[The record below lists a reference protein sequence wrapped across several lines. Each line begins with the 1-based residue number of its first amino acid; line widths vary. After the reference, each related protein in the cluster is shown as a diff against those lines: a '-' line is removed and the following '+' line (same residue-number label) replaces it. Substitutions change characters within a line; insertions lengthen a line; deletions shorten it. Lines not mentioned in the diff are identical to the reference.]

1 MAGDAGSPTAMS
13 LFDDILVLDLTS
25 TIRGMHCTKMFGDYG
40 AEVILVEPIGGS
52 RARHIGPF
60 AKGKP
65 GLEASLHFAHH
76 NRNKKSI
83 TLNLH
88 KTRGQELLRD
98 LVHSADVLVE
108 DWPIG
113 ALDALG
119 LGFADLHQVNPRLV
133 MCSITGF
140 GQTGPYAG
148 YKTSNIVEDAM
159 GGLMAI
165 TGPADKPP
173 TMTGALQAE
182 HITAMHAAF
191 ATVSALMYRDLHNVG
206 QHIDVSAQECVANVL
221 ENAIE
226 QYTYTGVV
234 RKRAGSRHGTAW
246 PCTVFPCNDGHDL
259 GLVLQAL
266 LLLGLELLL
275 DPRRVLVG
283 HLVHPDRTLGP
294 AWQELADDPVL
305 QNQFERRA
313 RADELEPRLV
323 AGYMKYGKSE
333 LFHKGQELGCP
344 IGMTSDARDL
354 ADDPHL
360 NEVGFFAEFE
370 HPVIGTYKD
379 IAAPVYLS
387 ETPGVMHSSAP
398 LLGQHTA
405 EILHSVGLGEAELS
419 FLRADGVI

>member
-1 MAGDAGSPTAMS
+1 MAQDAVSRTGPS
-13 LFDDILVLDLTS
+13 LFSDILVLDLST

-40 AEVILVEPIGGS
+40 AEVILVEPVDGS
-52 RARHIGPF
+52 PARQVGPF
-60 AKGKP
+60 ANGKQDR
-65 GLEASLHFAHH
+65 ETSLHFAHH

-83 TLNLH
+83 TLNLK

-108 DWPIG
+108 DWPVG
-113 ALDALG
+113 ALEALG
-119 LGFADLHQVNPRLV
+119 LGYAELREINPRLV

-140 GQTGPYAG
+140 GQTGPYAS
-148 YKTSNIVEDAM
+148 YNSSNIVEDAM
-159 GGLMAI
+159 GGLMNI

-173 TMTGALQAE
+173 TMTGAQQAE

-191 ATVSALMYRDLHNVG
+191 ATASALLFRDLHNAG
-206 QHIDVSAQECVANVL
+206 QHVDVSAQECVANVL
-221 ENAIE
+221 ENALE
-226 QYTYTGVV
+226 QYTYTGVT
-234 RKRAGSRHGTAW
+234 RKRSGSRHGTAW
-246 PCTVFPCNDGHDL
+246 PCTVFPCKDGYI
-259 GLVLQAL
+259 GMCCTQGKEARAAAL
-266 LLLGLELLL
+266 LAGDE
-275 DPRRVLVG
+275 D
-283 HLVHPDRTLGP
+283 
-294 AWQELADDPVL
+294 LADDPVL

-323 AGYMKYGKSE
+323 AGYMKYGKAE
-333 LFHKGQELGCP
+333 LFHKGQALGCP

-370 HPVIGTYKD
+370 HPVIGKFKD
-379 IAAPVYLS
+379 IAAPVYLT
-387 ETPGVMHSSAP
+387 ETPGVMHSAAP

-419 FLRADGVI
+419 FLRAEGVI

>member
-1 MAGDAGSPTAMS
+1 MIGEEQGMTGDATIS
-13 LFDDILVLDLTS
+13 LFGDIVVLDLTS

-40 AEVILVEPIGGS
+40 AEVILVEPPGGS
-52 RARHIGPF
+52 LARQVGPF
-60 AKGKP
+60 AHGKEDP
-65 GLEASLHFAHH
+65 EASLHFAHH
-76 NRNKKSI
+76 NRNKKSV
-83 TLNLH
+83 TLNLQ
-88 KTRGQELLRD
+88 TQRGQELLRE
-98 LVHSADVLVE
+98 LARSADLLVE
-108 DWPIG
+108 DRPVG
-113 ALDALG
+113 ALAALG
-119 LGFADLHQVNPRLV
+119 LGYEQLHTINPRLV
-133 MCSITGF
+133 YCSITGF
-140 GQTGPYAG
+140 GQTGPYAS
-148 YKTSNIVEDAM
+148 YKTSNIVADAM
-159 GGLMAI
+159 GGLMGI
-165 TGPADKPP
+165 TGPADHPP
-173 TMTGALQAE
+173 TMTGGQQAE
-182 HITAMHAAF
+182 HATAMHAAY
-191 ATVSALMYRDLHNVG
+191 AAAAALLYRDLHGVG
-206 QHIDVSAQECVANVL
+206 QHIDVAAQECVANVL

-246 PCTVFPCNDGHDL
+246 PCTVFPCNDGYIGMCCTQL
-259 GLVLQAL
+259 KEVRAAVLLA
-266 LLLGLELLL
+266 E
-275 DPRRVLVG
+275 DY
-283 HLVHPDRTLGP
+283 
-294 AWQELADDPVL
+294 ELADDPVL

>member
-1 MAGDAGSPTAMS
+1 MTGDAESPTVMS
-13 LFDDILVLDLTS
+13 LFGDILVLDLTS
-25 TIRGMHCTKMFGDYG
+25 TIRGMHCAKMFGDYG
-40 AEVILVEPIGGS
+40 AEVILVEPIGGN

-60 AKGKP
+60 ANGKP

-76 NRNKKSI
+76 NRNKKGI

-98 LVHSADVLVE
+98 LVHSADVLIE
-108 DWPIG
+108 DWPVG

-119 LGFADLHQVNPRLV
+119 LGFADLHEVNPRLV

-159 GGLMAI
+159 GSLMSI

-173 TMTGALQAE
+173 TMTGARQAE
-182 HITAMHAAF
+182 HAAAMHAAF
-191 ATVSALMYRDLHNVG
+191 ATASALLYRDLHNAG
-206 QHIDVSAQECVANVL
+206 QHIDVSAQECVANML

-246 PCTVFPCNDGHDL
+246 PCTVFPCKDGYIGMCCTQL
-259 GLVLQAL
+259 KEVRAAAL
-266 LLLGLELLL
+266 LAE
-275 DPRRVLVG
+275 D
-283 HLVHPDRTLGP
+283 
-294 AWQELADDPVL
+294 QELADDPVL

-313 RADELEPRLV
+313 RADELEPRLI
-323 AGYMKYGKSE
+323 AGYMKYGKAE

-354 ADDPHL
+354 VEDPHL

-379 IAAPVYLS
+379 IAAPVYLN
-387 ETPGVMHSSAP
+387 ETPGVMRSSAP

-419 FLRADGVI
+419 FLRADSII

>member
-1 MAGDAGSPTAMS
+1 MAGDAVSPTAMS
-13 LFDDILVLDLTS
+13 LFGDVLVLDLTS

-40 AEVILVEPIGGS
+40 AEVILVEPVGGS

-60 AKGKP
+60 VNGIP
-65 GLEASLHFAHH
+65 GLETSLHFAHH

-88 KTRGQELLRD
+88 KTRGHELLRD
-98 LVHSADVLVE
+98 LVHSADILVE
-108 DWPIG
+108 DWPVG
-113 ALDALG
+113 DLDALG
-119 LGFADLHQVNPRLV
+119 LGFADLHEINPRLV

-140 GQTGPYAG
+140 GQTGPYAN
-148 YKTSNIVEDAM
+148 YKTSNIVENAM
-159 GGLMAI
+159 GGLMSI

-173 TMTGALQAE
+173 TLTGAQQAE
-182 HITAMHAAF
+182 HATAMHAAF
-191 ATVSALMYRDLHNVG
+191 ATASALLYRDLQNAG

-234 RKRAGSRHGTAW
+234 RKRAGSRHPTAW
-246 PCTVFPCNDGHDL
+246 PCTVLPCKDGYVGMCCTQL
-259 GLVLQAL
+259 KEVRAAAL
-266 LLLGLELLL
+266 LAE
-275 DPRRVLVG
+275 D
-283 HLVHPDRTLGP
+283 
-294 AWQELADDPVL
+294 QELADDPVL
-305 QNQFERRA
+305 DNQFERRA
-313 RADELEPRLV
+313 RADELEPRLI

-333 LFHKGQELGCP
+333 LFHRGQELGCP

-354 ADDPHL
+354 AEDPHL
-360 NEVGFFAEFE
+360 IEVGYFAEFE
-370 HPVIGTYKD
+370 HPVIGKYKD
-379 IAAPVYLS
+379 IATPVYLN
-387 ETPGVMHSSAP
+387 ETPGAMRSSAP

>member
-1 MAGDAGSPTAMS
+1 MAGDAVSPTALS
-13 LFDDILVLDLTS
+13 LFDDVLVLDLTC

-40 AEVILVEPIGGS
+40 AEVILVEPVGGS

-60 AKGKP
+60 ANGIP
-65 GLEASLHFAHH
+65 GLETSLHFAHH
-76 NRNKKSI
+76 NRNKQSI

-98 LVHSADVLVE
+98 LVHSADILVE
-108 DWPIG
+108 DWPVG

-119 LGFADLHQVNPRLV
+119 LGFADLHELNPRLV

-148 YKTSNIVEDAM
+148 YKTTNIVEDAM
-159 GGLMAI
+159 GGLMGI
-165 TGPADKPP
+165 TGPADRPP
-173 TMTGALQAE
+173 TLTGAQQAE
-182 HITAMHAAF
+182 HATAMHAAF
-191 ATVSALMYRDLHNVG
+191 ATASALLYRDLQNAG

-246 PCTVFPCNDGHDL
+246 PCTVFPCNDGYIGMCCTQL
-259 GLVLQAL
+259 KEVRAAAL
-266 LLLGLELLL
+266 LAE
-275 DPRRVLVG
+275 D
-283 HLVHPDRTLGP
+283 
-294 AWQELADDPVL
+294 QELADDPVL

-313 RADELEPRLV
+313 RADELEPRLI

-333 LFHKGQELGCP
+333 LFHRGQELGCP

-354 ADDPHL
+354 AEDPHL
-360 NEVGFFAEFE
+360 IEVGYFAEFE
-370 HPVIGTYKD
+370 HPVIGKYKD
-379 IAAPVYLS
+379 IAAPVYLN
-387 ETPGVMHSSAP
+387 ETPGAMRSSAP

-405 EILHSVGLGEAELS
+405 EILHNVGLGEAELS

>member
-1 MAGDAGSPTAMS
+1 MAEDAESSSAMS
-13 LFDDILVLDLTS
+13 LFGDILVIDLTS

-40 AEVILVEPIGGS
+40 AEVILVEPIDGS
-52 RARHIGPF
+52 PARRLGPF
-60 AKGKP
+60 ANGKQGP
-65 GLEASLHFAHH
+65 ETSLHFAHY
-76 NRNKKSI
+76 NRNKKSL

-88 KTRGQELLRD
+88 KTRAREILRD

-108 DWPIG
+108 DWPVG

-119 LGFADLHQVNPRLV
+119 LGFAELHAINPRLV

-148 YKTSNIVEDAM
+148 FKTSNIVEDAM
-159 GGLMAI
+159 GGLMNI
-165 TGPADKPP
+165 TGPVDKPP
-173 TMTGALQAE
+173 TMTGAQQAE

-191 ATVSALMYRDLHNVG
+191 ATATALLYRDLQNLG

-234 RKRAGSRHGTAW
+234 RKRAGSRHPTAW
-246 PCTVFPCNDGHDL
+246 PCTVFPCKDGYI
-259 GLVLQAL
+259 GMCCTQGKEVRGAAL
-266 LLLGLELLL
+266 LAE
-275 DPRRVLVG
+275 DY
-283 HLVHPDRTLGP
+283 D
-294 AWQELADDPVL
+294 LADDPVL

-313 RADELEPRLV
+313 RADELEPRLI
-323 AGYMKYGKSE
+323 AGYMKYGKAE
-333 LFHKGQELGCP
+333 LFHKGQALGCP

-354 ADDPHL
+354 AEDPHL

-370 HPVIGTYKD
+370 HPVIGKFKD
-379 IAAPVYLS
+379 IAAPVYFT
-387 ETPGVMHSSAP
+387 ETPGVMRSAPP

-419 FLRADGVI
+419 FLRADGII

>member
-1 MAGDAGSPTAMS
+1 MAGDAVSPTAMS
-13 LFDDILVLDLTS
+13 LFGDVLVLDLTS

-40 AEVILVEPIGGS
+40 AEVILVEPVGGS

-60 AKGKP
+60 VNGIP
-65 GLEASLHFAHH
+65 GLETSLHFAHH

-88 KTRGQELLRD
+88 KTREQELLRD
-98 LVHSADVLVE
+98 LVHSADILVE
-108 DWPIG
+108 DWPVG

-119 LGFADLHQVNPRLV
+119 LGFADLHEINPRLV

-140 GQTGPYAG
+140 GQTGPYAN
-148 YKTSNIVEDAM
+148 YKTSNIVENAM
-159 GGLMAI
+159 GGLMSI

-173 TMTGALQAE
+173 TLTGAQQAE
-182 HITAMHAAF
+182 HATAMHAAF
-191 ATVSALMYRDLHNVG
+191 ATASALLYRDLQNAG

-226 QYTYTGVV
+226 QYTYTGVI
-234 RKRAGSRHGTAW
+234 RKRAGSRHPTAW
-246 PCTVFPCNDGHDL
+246 PCTVLPCKDGYVGMCCTQL
-259 GLVLQAL
+259 KEVRAAAL
-266 LLLGLELLL
+266 LAE
-275 DPRRVLVG
+275 D
-283 HLVHPDRTLGP
+283 
-294 AWQELADDPVL
+294 QELADDPVL
-305 QNQFERRA
+305 DNQFERRA
-313 RADELEPRLV
+313 RADELEPRLI

-333 LFHKGQELGCP
+333 LFHRGQELGCP

-354 ADDPHL
+354 AEDPHL
-360 NEVGFFAEFE
+360 IEVGYFAEFE
-370 HPVIGTYKD
+370 HPVIGKYKD
-379 IAAPVYLS
+379 IATPVYLN
-387 ETPGVMHSSAP
+387 ETPGAMRSSAP

>member
-1 MAGDAGSPTAMS
+1 MDGDAGSPIVMS

-40 AEVILVEPIGGS
+40 AEVILVELIGGS

-83 TLNLH
+83 TLNLL

-98 LVHSADVLVE
+98 LVHSADILVE
-108 DWPIG
+108 DLPVG

-119 LGFADLHQVNPRLV
+119 LGFADLHQINSRLV

-159 GGLMAI
+159 GSLMSI

-173 TMTGALQAE
+173 TMTGAQQAE

-191 ATVSALMYRDLHNVG
+191 ATVSALLYRDLHNAG

-246 PCTVFPCNDGHDL
+246 PCTVFPCNDGYIGMCCTQL
-259 GLVLQAL
+259 KEVRAAAL
-266 LLLGLELLL
+266 LAE
-275 DPRRVLVG
+275 D
-283 HLVHPDRTLGP
+283 
-294 AWQELADDPVL
+294 QELADDPIL

-313 RADELEPRLV
+313 RADELEPRLI

-360 NEVGFFAEFE
+360 NEVGYFAEFE
-370 HPVIGTYKD
+370 HPVIGKYKD
-379 IAAPVYLS
+379 IAAPVYLN
-387 ETPGVMHSSAP
+387 ETPGVMRSSAP

-419 FLRADGVI
+419 FLRTDGVI

>member
-1 MAGDAGSPTAMS
+1 MAGDAVSPTAIS
-13 LFDDILVLDLTS
+13 LFSDLLVLDLTS

-40 AEVILVEPIGGS
+40 AEVILVEPVGGS

-60 AKGKP
+60 ANGKP
-65 GLEASLHFAHH
+65 DLETSLHFAHY
-76 NRNKKSI
+76 NRNKQSI

-88 KTRGQELLRD
+88 KTRGQEILRD

-108 DWPIG
+108 DWPVG

-119 LGFADLHQVNPRLV
+119 LGYMDLHAINPRLV

-159 GGLMAI
+159 GGLMGI
-165 TGPADKPP
+165 TGPIDKPP
-173 TMTGALQAE
+173 TMTGARQAE
-182 HITAMHAAF
+182 HAAAMHAAF
-191 ATVSALMYRDLHNVG
+191 AIGAALLYRDVHNAG
-206 QHIDVSAQECVANVL
+206 QHIDVSAQECVANML

-226 QYTYTGVV
+226 QYTYTGVI
-234 RKRAGSRHGTAW
+234 RKRAGSRHPTAW
-246 PCTVFPCNDGHDL
+246 PS
-259 GLVLQAL
+259 
-266 LLLGLELLL
+266 
-275 DPRRVLVG
+275 
-283 HLVHPDRTLGP
+283 
-294 AWQELADDPVL
+294 
-305 QNQFERRA
+305 
-313 RADELEPRLV
+313 DELEPRLI

-360 NEVGFFAEFE
+360 NEVGFFAQFE

-379 IAAPVYLS
+379 IAAPVYLN
-387 ETPGVMHSSAP
+387 ETPGVMRSSAP
-398 LLGQHTA
+398 LVGQHTA

>member
-1 MAGDAGSPTAMS
+1 MDGDAGSPIVMS

-83 TLNLH
+83 TLNLL

-98 LVHSADVLVE
+98 LVHSADILVE
-108 DWPIG
+108 DLPVG

-119 LGFADLHQVNPRLV
+119 LGFADLHQINSRLV

-140 GQTGPYAG
+140 GQTGPYAS

-159 GGLMAI
+159 GSLMSI

-173 TMTGALQAE
+173 TMTGAQQAE

-191 ATVSALMYRDLHNVG
+191 ATVSALLYRDLHNAG

-246 PCTVFPCNDGHDL
+246 PCTVFPCNDGYIGMCCTQL
-259 GLVLQAL
+259 KEVRAAAL
-266 LLLGLELLL
+266 LAE
-275 DPRRVLVG
+275 D
-283 HLVHPDRTLGP
+283 
-294 AWQELADDPVL
+294 QELADDPIL

-313 RADELEPRLV
+313 RADELEPRLI

-360 NEVGFFAEFE
+360 NEVGYFAEFE
-370 HPVIGTYKD
+370 HPVIGKYKD
-379 IAAPVYLS
+379 IAAPVYLN
-387 ETPGVMHSSAP
+387 ETPGVMRSSAP

-419 FLRADGVI
+419 FLRTDGVI

>member
-1 MAGDAGSPTAMS
+1 MAGDAVSPTAMS
-13 LFDDILVLDLTS
+13 LFGDVLVLDLTS

-40 AEVILVEPIGGS
+40 AEVILVEPVGGS

-60 AKGKP
+60 VNGIP
-65 GLEASLHFAHH
+65 GPDTSLHFAHH

-98 LVHSADVLVE
+98 LVHSADILVE
-108 DWPIG
+108 DWPVG

-119 LGFADLHQVNPRLV
+119 LGFADLHEINPRLV

-140 GQTGPYAG
+140 GQTGPYAN
-148 YKTSNIVEDAM
+148 YKTSNIVENAM
-159 GGLMAI
+159 GSLMSI

-173 TMTGALQAE
+173 TLTGAQQAE
-182 HITAMHAAF
+182 HATAMHAAF
-191 ATVSALMYRDLHNVG
+191 ATASALLYRDLQNAG

-221 ENAIE
+221 EKAIE

-234 RKRAGSRHGTAW
+234 RKRAGSRHPTAW
-246 PCTVFPCNDGHDL
+246 PCTVLPCKDGYVGMCCTQL
-259 GLVLQAL
+259 KEVRAAAL
-266 LLLGLELLL
+266 LAE
-275 DPRRVLVG
+275 D
-283 HLVHPDRTLGP
+283 
-294 AWQELADDPVL
+294 QELADDPVL
-305 QNQFERRA
+305 DNQFERRA
-313 RADELEPRLV
+313 RADELEPRLI

-333 LFHKGQELGCP
+333 LFHRGQELGCP

-354 ADDPHL
+354 AEDPHL
-360 NEVGFFAEFE
+360 IEVGYFAEFE
-370 HPVIGTYKD
+370 HPVIGKYKD
-379 IAAPVYLS
+379 IATPVYLN
-387 ETPGVMHSSAP
+387 ETPGAMRSSAP

>member
-1 MAGDAGSPTAMS
+1 MAGDAGSPTSMS
-13 LFDDILVLDLTS
+13 LFSDILVLDLTS

-60 AKGKP
+60 ANGKP
-65 GLEASLHFAHH
+65 DREASLHFAHH
-76 NRNKKSI
+76 NRNKQSI

-98 LVHSADVLVE
+98 LVHSADILVE
-108 DWPIG
+108 DWPVG

-119 LGFADLHQVNPRLV
+119 LGFADLHQINPRLV

-148 YKTSNIVEDAM
+148 YKTSNIIEDAM
-159 GGLMAI
+159 GSLMSI

-173 TMTGALQAE
+173 TMTGAQQAE

-191 ATVSALMYRDLHNVG
+191 ATVSALLYRDIHNAG

-226 QYTYTGVV
+226 QYTYAGIV

-246 PCTVFPCNDGHDL
+246 PCTVFPCKDGYIGMCCTQL
-259 GLVLQAL
+259 KEVRAAVLLA
-266 LLLGLELLL
+266 E
-275 DPRRVLVG
+275 D
-283 HLVHPDRTLGP
+283 
-294 AWQELADDPVL
+294 QELADDPVL
-305 QNQFERRA
+305 DNQFERRS

-360 NEVGFFAEFE
+360 NDIGFFAEFE

-379 IAAPVYLS
+379 IAAPVYLN
-387 ETPGVMHSSAP
+387 ETPGVMQSSAP
-398 LLGQHTA
+398 LVGQHTA

>member
-1 MAGDAGSPTAMS
+1 MAEDAVSPIAMS
-13 LFDDILVLDLTS
+13 LFGDILVLDLTS
-25 TIRGMHCTKMFGDYG
+25 TIRGMHCTKMFGDFG
-40 AEVILVEPIGGS
+40 AEVILVEPVGGS

-60 AKGKP
+60 ANGKQD
-65 GLEASLHFAHH
+65 LEISLHFAHH

-83 TLNLH
+83 TLNLR

-108 DWPIG
+108 DWPVG
-113 ALDALG
+113 VLDALG
-119 LGFADLHQVNPRLV
+119 LGFADLHEINPRLV

-140 GQTGPYAG
+140 GQNGPYAG
-148 YKTSNIVEDAM
+148 YKTSNIVADAM
-159 GGLMAI
+159 GSLMSI

-173 TMTGALQAE
+173 TMTGAQQAE

-191 ATVSALMYRDLHNVG
+191 ATASALLYRDLHNAG

-246 PCTVFPCNDGHDL
+246 PCTVFPCNDGYIGMCCTQL
-259 GLVLQAL
+259 KEVRAAAL
-266 LLLGLELLL
+266 LAE
-275 DPRRVLVG
+275 D
-283 HLVHPDRTLGP
+283 
-294 AWQELADDPVL
+294 QELADDPVL
-305 QNQFERRA
+305 QNQFERRS

-354 ADDPHL
+354 AEDPHL
-360 NEVGFFAEFE
+360 NEVGFFAEFD

-387 ETPGVMHSSAP
+387 ATPGVMRSSAP